1 MTMKVLLTLLLVTA
15 LVGVQSVDGYTQ
27 VISGYSDYERHMN
40 HEMMQT
46 HIEIKNTVEQ
56 PVLVTMYIEGIDST
70 PIGVMMYKTT
80 LVNGTVPISFGF
92 TIPENETPT
101 KTYVNI
107 FTDYIHN
114 GGVPIAAEF
123 VMEGLN

>member
-1 MTMKVLLTLLLVTA
+1 MKVLLILLLATT

-40 HEMMQT
+40 HNIMQT
-46 HIEIKNTVEQ
+46 HIEIENTVEQ

-80 LVNGTVPISFGF
+80 LINGTVPISFGF
-92 TIPENETPT
+92 SIPENETPT
-101 KTYVNI
+101 ITYVNI
-107 FTDYIHN
+107 FTDYIQD
-114 GGVPIAAEF
+114 GGVPITPEF
-123 VMEGLN
+123 VMKGVR

>member
-1 MTMKVLLTLLLVTA
+1 
-15 LVGVQSVDGYTQ
+15 
-27 VISGYSDYERHMN
+27 
-40 HEMMQT
+40 
-46 HIEIKNTVEQ
+46 
-56 PVLVTMYIEGIDST
+56 
-70 PIGVMMYKTT
+70 MMYKTT

-114 GGVPIAAEF
+114 GGVPIATEF